1 MINLFNNF
9 IYEPLLAV
17 LVFIYQNIAFGDL
30 GLSIILLTIFVRV
43 VLFPVFWKSAK
54 DQALMNRLQPHIK
67 QIQLDHK
74 DDREEQA
81 KKLMALYK
89 EHRLNPLSGFL
100 LLLIQLPILIAIYH
114 IILRDLTTDI
124 FTNFYFLGLLDLG
137 EKSLVLAVIAAAFQ
151 YLQGKIS
158 FPRRNS
164 SKKDDLS
171 ASMAQMGRMMIII
184 GPAVTFFI
192 LVNLPAAVGIYWTTS
207 VLFSLGQQVI
217 INKKLPKIEHDGEY
231 SGKNKKHAGAD
242 GLQKNSG

>member
-1 MINLFNNF
+1 MANLFNNF

-30 GLSIILLTIFVRV
+30 GLSVILLTVFVRV

-100 LLLIQLPILIAIYH
+100 LLL
-114 IILRDLTTDI
+114 
-124 FTNFYFLGLLDLG
+124 
-137 EKSLVLAVIAAAFQ
+137 
-151 YLQGKIS
+151 
-158 FPRRNS
+158 
-164 SKKDDLS
+164 
-171 ASMAQMGRMMIII
+171 
-184 GPAVTFFI
+184 
-192 LVNLPAAVGIYWTTS
+192 
-207 VLFSLGQQVI
+207 
-217 INKKLPKIEHDGEY
+217 
-231 SGKNKKHAGAD
+231 
-242 GLQKNSG
+242 